1 MRKRPLVLLIA
12 ASTALAGCVSTRQFA
27 DVEFQPPQGDYDM
40 VVMRPSVQVG
50 RINFGGTIDQR
61 ADWTEASRALILA
74 ELRRQQAARGGRTLV
89 LERREDAPGFSP
101 ERVADLERL
110 FQAVGSSII
119 LHRYLRVELPT
130 KRRQGLDWTLGEEAV
145 AFGRATGMDYAL
157 FLHAQDAYATDER
170 VALQV
175 LGVVGCLIGFCAP
188 QIGGGSQQA
197 YASLVDLRTGDV
209 VWFNFLQSQLGD
221 IRKPE
226 GAAQLVERL
235 LGRMR
240 AGRAVRQRREQSR
253 EQRR

>member
-1 MRKRPLVLLIA
+1 MRRRPLVLLIA
-12 ASTALAGCVSTRQFA
+12 ASTALAGCVSTRQYA
-27 DVEFQPPQGDYDM
+27 DVEFQPPQGDYDL

-74 ELRRQQAARGGRTLV
+74 ELRRQQAARGGRTLI
-89 LERREDAPGFSP
+89 LERREDAPGFP
-101 ERVADLERL
+101 AERVADLERL

-119 LHRYLRVELPT
+119 LHRYQRIELPT
-130 KRRQGLDWTLGEEAV
+130 KRRQGLDWALGEEAV

-209 VWFNFLQSQLGD
+209 VWFNLLQSQLGD

-240 AGRAVRQRREQSR
+240 AGRAVRQRQ
-253 EQRR
+253 EQRL